1 MPGIHTADQVA
12 GWRPVVDAVHRFG
25 CRFFL
30 QLFHAGRVSH
40 PSLQPGEAL
49 PVAPSP
55 IAPNGQTPTY
65 QGPAPFVR
73 PRELALE
80 EIPNIIQQFRAAA
93 HNALLAGF
101 DGVEIHGANGY
112 LLDQF
117 LRDGSNQ
124 RTDTYGGSV
133 ANRIRLL
140 LQVTETVADVWGAD
154 RVGVRISP
162 LNAFNTMFDSYPDKT
177 FGTLV
182 SELARFGL
190 AYLHVVEE
198 DGAPESGPRFEIGGL
213 RNQWNG
219 SYIVNGN
226 YDYNRAVK
234 VIADGRADFV
244 SFGKLF
250 LANPDLPL
258 RFARAAPLNAP
269 DRGTFYGGDDRG
281 YIDYPFLEEPL
292 PALRRVVL
300 EAGGRAEHL
309 AFNGDRS
316 TSSSMR
322 TLDNFGVPDV
332 TIPVDPLSRREAPS
346 CNYLK
351 QDKFFSTRDLLCFF
365 ARMRRQNLVASAISS
380 LKDIAATQTRSGIN
394 RDHDIS
400 LSAYCPGL
408 RVRL

>member
-1 MPGIHTADQVA
+1 MAPMTRNRARRDGLPSPSAVIYYAQRASAAMIVTETTAVSEQAVGYPLMPGIHTVDQVA

-55 IAPNGQTPTY
+55 IAPNGQTPTD
-65 QGPAPFVR
+65 QGPTPFVR
-73 PRELALE
+73 PRGLALE
-80 EIPNIIQQFRAAA
+80 EIPNIIQQFRVAA

-124 RTDTYGGSV
+124 RTDAYGGSV
-133 ANRIRLL
+133 VNRIRLL
-140 LQVTETVADVWGAD
+140 IQVTEAVADVWGAD
-154 RVGVRISP
+154 RVGIRISP
-162 LNAFNTMFDSYPDKT
+162 LNAFNTMFDSNPGKT

-182 SELARFGL
+182 TELAGFNL

-198 DGAPESGPRFEIGGL
+198 DGTPESGPRFDIGGL
-213 RNQWNG
+213 RNLWNG
-219 SYIVNGN
+219 TYIVNGN
-226 YDYNRAVK
+226 YDYGRAMK
-234 VIADGRADFV
+234 VIAEGRADFV

-258 RFARAAPLNAP
+258 RFARSAPLNIP
-269 DRGTFYGGDDRG
+269 DRGSFYGGDDRG

-292 PALRRVVL
+292 PALRRLVV

-316 TSSSMR
+316 TSSSR
-322 TLDNFGVPDV
+322 
-332 TIPVDPLSRREAPS
+332 
-346 CNYLK
+346 C
-351 QDKFFSTRDLLCFF
+351 
-365 ARMRRQNLVASAISS
+365 
-380 LKDIAATQTRSGIN
+380 
-394 RDHDIS
+394 
-400 LSAYCPGL
+400 
-408 RVRL
+408 

>member
-1 MPGIHTADQVA
+1 MDHTSRPTFSTAALFSPGRLGPYTLPHRLLMAPMTRNRARPDGVPSPSAVIYYGQRASAAMIVTEATTVSEQGVGYPLMPGIHTADQVA

-40 PSLQPGEAL
+40 PSLQPGQAL

-65 QGPAPFVR
+65 RGPAPFVP
-73 PRELALE
+73 PRGLALE
-80 EIPNIIQQFRAAA
+80 EIPNIVEQFRTAA

-117 LRDGSNQ
+117 LRDGSNH
-124 RTDTYGGSV
+124 RTDAYGGAV

-140 LQVTETVADVWGAD
+140 LQVTEAVADVWGAD

-162 LNAFNTMFDSYPDKT
+162 LNTFNTMFDSNPGRT

-182 SELARFGL
+182 TELTGFDL

-198 DGAPESGPRFEIGGL
+198 DGAPESGPRFDIGDL
-213 RNQWNG
+213 RHLWNG
-219 SYIVNGN
+219 PYIANGN
-226 YDYNRAVK
+226 YDESRAMN

-258 RFARAAPLNAP
+258 RFARNAPLNEP
-269 DRGTFYGGDDRG
+269 DRGSFYGGDDCG

-292 PALRRVVL
+292 PAFRR
-300 EAGGRAEHL
+300 
-309 AFNGDRS
+309 
-316 TSSSMR
+316 
-322 TLDNFGVPDV
+322 
-332 TIPVDPLSRREAPS
+332 
-346 CNYLK
+346 
-351 QDKFFSTRDLLCFF
+351 
-365 ARMRRQNLVASAISS
+365 LV
-380 LKDIAATQTRSGIN
+380 
-394 RDHDIS
+394 
-400 LSAYCPGL
+400 LSAGIK
-408 RVRL
+408 